1 MADYDNLVG
10 LFSNFV
16 PMFKMLRQFV
26 NVWTFYMDSSFRTVA
41 DSLLTLVLN
50 TYNEGKLD

>member
-1 MADYDNLVG
+1 MADYDHIVG

-16 PMFKMLRQFV
+16 PMFKMLQQFV

-41 DSLLTLVLN
+41 DSLLTLFLN
-50 TYNEGKLD
+50 IYNEGKLG

>member
-1 MADYDNLVG
+1 MADYDHIVG

-16 PMFKMLRQFV
+16 PKFKMLQQFV

-41 DSLLTLVLN
+41 DSLLTLFLN
-50 TYNEGKLD
+50 IYNEGKLG